1 MAISNV
7 KTAIGQDLATLTTAN
22 GYSTTI
28 TKFYKIPKMPNQV
41 PPTECPCISWFLT
54 NAPSRPFDEASNAF
68 DLIYTI
74 MIYVDKVVD
83 TDESGDVEDALFA
96 IYEDIVK
103 LFNKQTTNTLN
114 LDEVMEIQVLD
125 IFPDTKETRGWA
137 FIPLRITYKIN

>member
-7 KTAIGQDLATLTTAN
+7 KTAIGQDLATLTVAN

-41 PPTECPCISWFLT
+41 QPSECPCISWYLT
-54 NAPSRPFDEASNAF
+54 EAPNREFTATMQSF

-74 MIYVDKVVD
+74 IVHVDKPID
-83 TDESGDVEDALFA
+83 TDDSGDIEDALFA

-103 LFNKQTTNTLN
+103 LFNLQTTNTYK
-114 LDEVMEIQVLD
+114 LDEVDTISVENFFL
-125 IFPDTKETRGWA
+125 DTKETKGWA
-137 FIPLRITYKIN
+137 FIPLRITYKTN